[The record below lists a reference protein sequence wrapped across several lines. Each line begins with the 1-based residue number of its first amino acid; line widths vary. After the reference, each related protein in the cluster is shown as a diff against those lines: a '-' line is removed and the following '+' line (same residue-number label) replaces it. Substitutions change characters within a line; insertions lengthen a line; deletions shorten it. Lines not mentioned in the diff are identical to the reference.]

1 MKHTPL
7 RASASL
13 LERAAEIYDF
23 GAALRAPAFA
33 EPQPAPEPEPE
44 VRRAA
49 AAAAPEPQAEAPAP
63 APAPRKVKRPIILSQ
78 PEPEVMLEAEPLAEP
93 LADLQE
99 EVQPL
104 ELTEADPFF
113 GPEPDADFEPLAPSE
128 ARAAPAP
135 RRRGEVDREALVA
148 GGYILPDAA
157 VTGLAEEFRII
168 KRQLLVNVS
177 SGKVAEEKSRSI
189 LVCSARANEGKTF
202 CALNLAL
209 SLAAEKDLEVL
220 LVDGDFAKP
229 EILSLLGLES
239 GPGLVDAIADPQAD
253 VEEFV
258 VRTDLGGL
266 SVLPAGR
273 QAKDVTE
280 LLSSERTRKVLA
292 QLSRNHPRRVVIFD
306 SPPALLAS
314 PASVLATHVGQVLMV
329 VRADQTTEPDLKE
342 AVGLL
347 SGCDRIS
354 LMLNGTG
361 LAAGGPR
368 FGSYYGY
375 GQ

>member
-33 EPQPAPEPEPE
+33 EPQPQQPQPAPEPEPE

-49 AAAAPEPQAEAPAP
+49 AAAAPEPQSEIFAPE
-63 APAPRKVKRPIILSQ
+63 PRKAKRPIILSQ
-78 PEPEVMLEAEPLAEP
+78 PEPEVIPEAEPLTE
-93 LADLQE
+93 LQE
-99 EVQPL
+99 EEQPL

-113 GPEPDADFEPLAPSE
+113 GPEPDADFEPLDPTE
-128 ARAAPAP
+128 ARAAPTP

-168 KRQLLVNVS
+168 KRQLLVAVA
-177 SGKVAEEKSRSI
+177 SGSIPQEKSRSI
-189 LVCSARANEGKTF
+189 LVCSARADEGKTF

-229 EILSLLGLES
+229 EILSLLGLET
-239 GPGLVDAIADPQAD
+239 GPGLVDAIADPRAE
-253 VEEFV
+253 VEDFV

-280 LLSSERTRKVLA
+280 LLSSERTRQVLA
-292 QLSRNHPRRVVIFD
+292 QLSRNNPRRVVIFD